1 MADEKS
7 EWGEA
12 GQPAEGGIVRD
23 DRKPARPSTK
33 PRRDDVKGEGAQDK
47 TRRPAG
53 GDTTRRRP

>member
-12 GQPAEGGIVRD
+12 GQPAEGGVLRD
-23 DRKPARPSTK
+23 DGKPARPSRK
-33 PRRDDVKGEGAQDK
+33 PGRHEVKDDSREKA
-47 TRRPAG
+47 RPPAG